1 MWRLTRR
8 RTKDSTI
15 LTAYC
20 VAPKIA
26 VLLTLFVYKHLINIP
41 KYHLQCA
48 NKHAVNDKGQSIEQ
62 RQPPVLSNLFYNC
75 KIMKDWKWLLAAVAL
90 VVVMV
95 GVVVNSSMKEGMI
108 VYCPYKKKPLEC
120 FVTP

>member
-1 MWRLTRR
+1 
-8 RTKDSTI
+8 
-15 LTAYC
+15 
-20 VAPKIA
+20 
-26 VLLTLFVYKHLINIP
+26 
-41 KYHLQCA
+41 
-48 NKHAVNDKGQSIEQ
+48 
-62 RQPPVLSNLFYNC
+62 
-75 KIMKDWKWLLAAVAL
+75 MKDWKWLLAAVAL